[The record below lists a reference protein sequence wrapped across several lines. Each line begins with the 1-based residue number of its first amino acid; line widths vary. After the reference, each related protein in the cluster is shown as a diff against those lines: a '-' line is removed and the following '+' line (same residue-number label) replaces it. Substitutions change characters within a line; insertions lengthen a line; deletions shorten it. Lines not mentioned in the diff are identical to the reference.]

1 MARRPRALG
10 KLNPARAVSEPA
22 LRDCTRSARPVSRA
36 PRPQIRWRAPAS
48 SLRRRARGSSE
59 PQASV
64 GRGLSQSLR
73 TSHPLTPGEVGVPLP
88 LCITL
93 SQLGIQRAGVS
104 PNRLWKQLLGLARPH
119 YPSLSEM
126 CPTLASQALWPP
138 HLSGTCTLH
147 CSVLGQLPWCL
158 LNFSAS
164 RSPGDLALKCR
175 FWFSQ
180 AALGLHSSA
189 GTRLKI

>member
-119 YPSLSEM
+119 YPSLPR
-126 CPTLASQALWPP
+126 CAPRWPP
-138 HLSGTCTLH
+138 RPC
-147 CSVLGQLPWCL
+147 
-158 LNFSAS
+158 
-164 RSPGDLALKCR
+164 
-175 FWFSQ
+175 
-180 AALGLHSSA
+180 GLHTCPAPAPSTAASWGNYPGA
-189 GTRLKI
+189 SWTFLHPDHLGTSR